1 MRSPSDTARLFVTQA
16 VAKVAAELERAGLV
30 SAGHSPEAAEA
41 WGRAGDV
48 DTAARLSAAADA
60 LEARFAGRASHP
72 A

>member
-1 MRSPSDTARLFVTQA
+1 MTSLRIPPAPDRLRAAGVTPEA
-16 VAKVAAELERAGLV
+16 VAMRERFV
-30 SAGHSPEAAEA
+30 RSAAEA
-41 WGRAGDV
+41 WERAGDV